1 MAFKMKGPSLY
12 PKMNTAT
19 RLSQKLNV
27 DHSASTSTSEGRA
40 KSSAFQMKDGKTKEE
55 LIKEGFTPADA
66 DKMMKDG
73 ATTGKPKAKAK
84 DKPMDP
90 RNIDHSKIV
99 PHSGGFTQK
108 ELDKMTE
115 AQKESA
121 IDGYVAKKP
130 KTKLPKKAKK
140 STVAVDGQL
149 NDAQVEYENDKKM
162 IAKAKKNKKK

>member
-66 DKMMKDG
+66 DKMIKDG
-73 ATTGKPKAKAK
+73 ATTGKPKTKKPSQGDFEPAYPGADYSKADIAKMSEK
-84 DKPMDP
+84 EKQ
-90 RNIDHSKIV
+90 SK
-99 PHSGGFTQK
+99 
-108 ELDKMTE
+108 
-115 AQKESA
+115 
-121 IDGYVAKKP
+121 IDGY
-130 KTKLPKKAKK
+130 TPKKAKK
-140 STVAVDGQL
+140 STTSAHGQL
-149 NDAQVEYENDKKM
+149 NDAQIEYENDKKM
-162 IAKAKKNKKK
+162 IAEMNKKKSKKK

>member
-27 DHSASTSTSEGRA
+27 DHSASTSTSDGRA

-90 RNIDHSKIV
+90 RILTI
-99 PHSGGFTQK
+99 QK
-108 ELDKMTE
+108 
-115 AQKESA
+115 
-121 IDGYVAKKP
+121 
-130 KTKLPKKAKK
+130 
-140 STVAVDGQL
+140 
-149 NDAQVEYENDKKM
+149 
-162 IAKAKKNKKK
+162 

>member
-27 DHSASTSTSEGRA
+27 DHSASTSTSDGRA

-99 PHSGGFTQK
+99 PHSHLQQLSH
-108 ELDKMTE
+108 LDFHY
-115 AQKESA
+115 
-121 IDGYVAKKP
+121 I
-130 KTKLPKKAKK
+130 L
-140 STVAVDGQL
+140 
-149 NDAQVEYENDKKM
+149 
-162 IAKAKKNKKK
+162 